1 MKQLLLLL
9 GVFLAMPT
17 SALAIEYQ
25 TLKWPDL
32 LPTSGQP
39 TEPKRSE
46 QTVNHTGQAVLQEE
60 GNVRTELD
68 QRQVRVPGYVV
79 PVDGDEKTVRSF
91 LLVPFF
97 GACIHVPPPPSNQII
112 YVTLREPVAV
122 DELWDAVWVY
132 GTLHTTR
139 TSHEL
144 ANSGYQMQ
152 GIRVESY
159 E

>member
-1 MKQLLLLL
+1 MKRLLLLL
-9 GVFLAMPT
+9 AILLSLPT

-39 TEPKRSE
+39 NESKRPE
-46 QTVNHTGQAVLQEE
+46 AAVNHNGKAILQEE
-60 GNVRTELD
+60 GSVRADLD

-79 PVDGDEKTVRSF
+79 PVDGNEETVSSF

-112 YVTLREPVAV
+112 YVTLSEPVAV

>member
-1 MKQLLLLL
+1 
-9 GVFLAMPT
+9 
-17 SALAIEYQ
+17 
-25 TLKWPDL
+25 
-32 LPTSGQP
+32 
-39 TEPKRSE
+39 
-46 QTVNHTGQAVLQEE
+46 
-60 GNVRTELD
+60 
-68 QRQVRVPGYVV
+68 
-79 PVDGDEKTVRSF
+79 
-91 LLVPFF
+91 LVPFF

>member
-1 MKQLLLLL
+1 MKQLF
-9 GVFLAMPT
+9 VMLALVGMQI
-17 SALAIEYQ
+17 SAHAGEYQ
-25 TLKWPDL
+25 TLEWKDL
-32 LPTSGQP
+32 LPGSSPAVELDGAKQAV
-39 TEPKRSE
+39 
-46 QTVNHTGQAVLQEE
+46 QHTGQGVPQAE
-60 GNVRTELD
+60 GEVRTELD

-79 PVDGDEKTVRSF
+79 PVDGNEETVSSF

>member
-1 MKQLLLLL
+1 ML
-9 GVFLAMPT
+9 
-17 SALAIEYQ
+17 I
-25 TLKWPDL
+25 
-32 LPTSGQP
+32 
-39 TEPKRSE
+39 
-46 QTVNHTGQAVLQEE
+46 LQEE
-60 GNVRTELD
+60 GSVRTDLD

-79 PVDGDEKTVRSF
+79 PVDGNEETVSSF

-97 GACIHVPPPPSNQII
+97 GVCIHVPPPPSNQII
-112 YVTLREPVAV
+112 YVTLSEPVAV

>member
-9 GVFLAMPT
+9 AILLSLPT

-32 LPTSGQP
+32 LPTSGHP
-39 TEPKRSE
+39 SGSKRPE
-46 QTVNHTGQAVLQEE
+46 TAVNHNGKAIQQEE
-60 GNVRTELD
+60 GSVRADLD

-79 PVDGDEKTVRSF
+79 PVDGNEETVSSF

-112 YVTLREPVAV
+112 YVTLQEPVAV
-122 DELWDAVWVY
+122 DELWEAVWVY